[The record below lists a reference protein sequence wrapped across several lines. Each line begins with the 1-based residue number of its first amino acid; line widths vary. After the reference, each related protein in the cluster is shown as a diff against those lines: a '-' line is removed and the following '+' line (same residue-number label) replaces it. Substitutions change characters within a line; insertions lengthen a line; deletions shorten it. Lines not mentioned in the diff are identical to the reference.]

1 MFTFFAIF
9 SFVSRVASARAHDA
23 NPTAPAL
30 RVDALCRG
38 HIAFCALP
46 AAETQATAL
55 GVLAVAT
62 TQHRTGCCEIKHDR
76 GIISRVSHRD
86 SLKAAAHHRQN
97 KQYAISPPPDPPPSF
112 LSWEFPE

>member
-9 SFVSRVASARAHDA
+9 SFVSGVASTRAHDA

-30 RVDALCRG
+30 RVDALRRG

-55 GVLAVAT
+55 GVLAVAA
-62 TQHRTGCCEIKHDR
+62 TQHRTGCCEIKHGR

-86 SLKAAAHHRQN
+86 SLKAAACR
-97 KQYAISPPPDPPPSF
+97 
-112 LSWEFPE
+112 